1 MLRILVISLFVVNLL
16 LFGFWDKQ
24 TPAQPKAPVKPKAAE
39 NSNIPTIHLFSEMV
53 VDQDLMSDSR
63 QCFSLGPFHSAED
76 VDEVYATLIEVTVNI
91 TERQTQALVEKGYW
105 VYLPPYKDLVEAN
118 QALFSLQALGLQDI
132 GVIYNGEWTNAISLG
147 YFRRQ
152 ENALKRKKSLEDR
165 DYSPLIRVR
174 REAEERFWLDYE
186 KNPGSGLIALDMQ
199 NRPNDFMQRALPCPE
214 QVAPAE
220 PVAQLIEQVA
230 SVVQEDIQPEPEE
243 TPVVPPQDDDP
254 VLDEATNPQPE
265 EEEAQQENQQ
275 QETPE
280 PSLLLENVELDP
292 ASTNIDSV
300 QAVEISEAY
309 LLPDNNTQPNGIPS
323 QSVKEGM
330 MTDLENVIQ
339 EEQENGGILLQED
352 TLLPEAAEGLL
363 PEDTDLDQGGDDDP
377 YDGDEI
383 KNDTV

>member
-16 LFGFWDKQ
+16 LFGFWDNQ
-24 TPAQPKAPVKPKAAE
+24 ATPEPKATVKPKAVQ

-63 QCFSLGPFHSAED
+63 QCFSLGPFHSIDD
-76 VDEVYATLIEVTVNI
+76 VDEVYASLIEVTVNI

-118 QALFSLQALGLQDI
+118 QTLFSLQALGLQDI
-132 GVIYNGEWTNAISLG
+132 AVIYNGEWTNAISLG

-174 REAEERFWLDYE
+174 REAQDRFWLDYE

-199 NRPNDFMQRALPCPE
+199 NRPNDFMQRALPCPK

-220 PVAQLIEQVA
+220 PIAQPVEQVA
-230 SVVQEDIQPEPEE
+230 SAIQEDIQPEPEE

-254 VLDEATNPQPE
+254 VLNDATPALPE
-265 EEEAQQENQQ
+265 EA
-275 QETPE
+275 PE
-280 PSLLLENVELDP
+280 PLHLLENIELDA
-292 ASTNIDSV
+292 ASTNIDDV
-300 QAVEISEAY
+300 QAVEINEAY
-309 LLPDNNTQPNGIPS
+309 LLRDNNTQLNGIPG
-323 QSVKEGM
+323 QSAEEGLL
-330 MTDLENVIQ
+330 TDLENVIQ
-339 EEQENGGILLQED
+339 EVEENGGTLLQED
-352 TLLPEAAEGLL
+352 TLLPEETEGSL
-363 PEDTDLDQGGDDDP
+363 PEGTDLNQGDDDDP

-383 KNDTV
+383 KLDTV

>member
-24 TPAQPKAPVKPKAAE
+24 ATPQPKAPVKPKAVQD
-39 NSNIPTIHLFSEMV
+39 SNIPTIHLFSEMV

-63 QCFSLGPFHSAED
+63 QCFSLGPFHSVED
-76 VDEVYATLIEVTVNI
+76 VDEVYASLIEVTVNI

-118 QALFSLQALGLQDI
+118 QTLFSLQALGLQDI
-132 GVIYNGEWTNAISLG
+132 AVIYNGEWTNAISLG

-186 KNPGSGLIALDMQ
+186 KNPGSGLIALDLQ

-214 QVAPAE
+214 QVASAE
-220 PVAQLIEQVA
+220 PVAQPVEQVA
-230 SVVQEDIQPEPEE
+230 SAVQEDIQQPEPEE

-254 VLDEATNPQPE
+254 LLNEATT
-265 EEEAQQENQQ
+265 AQLE
-275 QETPE
+275 ETPD
-280 PSLLLENVELDP
+280 PLPLVENFELDA
-292 ASTNIDSV
+292 ASTNIDDV
-300 QAVEISEAY
+300 QAVEINEAY

-323 QSVKEGM
+323 QNVKEGM
-330 MTDLENVIQ
+330 MTDLENVIP
-339 EEQENGGILLQED
+339 EEQENSGILLQED
-352 TLLPEAAEGLL
+352 TLPPEETEGSL
-363 PEDTDLDQGGDDDP
+363 PEDTDPNQDDDEDP

-383 KNDTV
+383 KIDTV

>member
-1 MLRILVISLFVVNLL
+1 MVNLL

-24 TPAQPKAPVKPKAAE
+24 ATPQPKAPVKPKAAE
-39 NSNIPTIHLFSEMV
+39 NSNIPTIHLFSEMM

-63 QCFSLGPFHSAED
+63 QCFSLGPFHSIDD
-76 VDEVYATLIEVTVNI
+76 VDEVYASLIEVTVNI

-118 QALFSLQALGLQDI
+118 QALFSLEALGLQDV

-152 ENALKRKKSLEDR
+152 ENALKRKKSLVDR

-174 REAEERFWLDYE
+174 REAEDRFWLDYE

-199 NRPNDFMQRALPCPE
+199 NRSNDFMQRALPCPQ

-220 PVAQLIEQVA
+220 PVTQPVEQVA
-230 SVVQEDIQPEPEE
+230 SVVQEENQTEPEDA
-243 TPVVPPQDDDP
+243 PVVPLQDDD
-254 VLDEATNPQPE
+254 LLLNDATSAQPE
-265 EEEAQQENQQ
+265 EA
-275 QETPE
+275 PE
-280 PSLLLENVELDP
+280 PLPLLENIELDA

-300 QAVEISEAY
+300 QAVEINEAY

-363 PEDTDLDQGGDDDP
+363 PEDTDLDQGDDDDP

-383 KNDTV
+383 KIDTV